1 MKSNLKTAIATPDAP
16 PALGPY
22 SQGVKIGD
30 TIYVSGQ
37 LPVDPRTREIVSGGI
52 AAQTEQVLLNMRE
65 ILEEGEASLSDVVKI
80 TIYLRDLSHFAEVNR
95 VYELFFPNTEHDP
108 QVPPARSTVEVS
120 RLPRDADIEMDAIAV
135 ISGKYV
141 DLEIF

>member
-22 SQGVKIGD
+22 SQGVKVGD

-37 LPVDPRTREIVSGGI
+37 LPIDPKTREIVGGGI
-52 AAQTEQVLLNMRE
+52 AAQTEQVLLNIRE
-65 ILEEGEASLSDVVKI
+65 ILEEGEASLDDIVKV
-80 TIYLRDLSHFAEVNR
+80 TIYLRDLSNFAEVNR
-95 VYELFFPNTEHDP
+95 VYELFFPNTDYDP
-108 QVPPARSTVEVS
+108 QVPPARSTIEVS
-120 RLPRDADIEMDAIAV
+120 RLPRDAEIEIDAIAT

-141 DLEIF
+141 DSEIY

>member
-22 SQGVKIGD
+22 SQGVKVSD

-37 LPVDPRTREIVSGGI
+37 LPIDPKTREIVSGGI
-52 AAQTEQVLLNMRE
+52 AAQTEQVLLNIRE
-65 ILEEGEASLSDVVKI
+65 ILEEGEASLGDIVKV
-80 TIYLRDLSHFAEVNR
+80 TIYLKDLSNFTEVNR
-95 VYELFFPNTEHDP
+95 VYEIFFPNTEFDP

-120 RLPRDADIEMDAIAV
+120 RLPRDAEIEIDAIAT

-141 DLEIF
+141 DSEIY

>member
-22 SQGVKIGD
+22 SQGVKVGD

-37 LPVDPRTREIVSGGI
+37 LPIDPRTREIVSGGI
-52 AAQTEQVLLNMRE
+52 AAQTEQVLLNIRE
-65 ILEEGEASLSDVVKI
+65 ILEEGEASLGDIVKV
-80 TIYLRDLSHFAEVNR
+80 TIFLRDLSNFAEVNR
-95 VYELFFPNTEHDP
+95 VYEIFFPNTEFDP

-120 RLPRDADIEMDAIAV
+120 RLPRDAEIEIDAIAV

-141 DLEIF
+141 DSEIY

>member
-1 MKSNLKTAIATPDAP
+1 MKANLKTAIATPDAP

-37 LPVDPRTREIVSGGI
+37 LPIDPKTREIVSGGI
-52 AAQTEQVLLNMRE
+52 AAQTEQVLLNLRE
-65 ILEEGEASLSDVVKI
+65 ILEEGEASLSDIVKV
-80 TIYLRDLSHFAEVNR
+80 TIYLRDLANFAEVNR
-95 VYELFFPNTEHDP
+95 VYEIFFPNTEYDP

-120 RLPRDADIEMDAIAV
+120 RLPRDAEIEIDAIAT

-141 DLEIF
+141 DSEIY